1 MQAVRTRKY
10 SISKPALKK
19 TGKRNMET
27 APKPKQI
34 ICKRLTLHVSM
45 CSRMHARFVYHD
57 L

>member
-1 MQAVRTRKY
+1 MQAVRTQKY